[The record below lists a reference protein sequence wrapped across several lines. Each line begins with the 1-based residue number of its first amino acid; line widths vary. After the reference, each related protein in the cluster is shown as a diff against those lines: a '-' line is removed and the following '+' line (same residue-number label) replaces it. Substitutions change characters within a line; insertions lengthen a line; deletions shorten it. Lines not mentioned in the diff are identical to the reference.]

1 MARPK
6 QGLFIAGTNTEVG
19 KTFVGSLIAESLAKQ
34 GVRVGVYKPVASGCR
49 VLGGEVVSDDAVEL
63 WEAAGR
69 PLDLDAVCP
78 QRFLKAVAPHL
89 AAQDESRKADFDL
102 MLAGLERW
110 AEFDFVIVEGVGGL
124 MSPMAEDW
132 YTADLAVEC
141 GFPVI
146 LVAANRLG
154 VINETLQSLI
164 TAMTFRDGL
173 KVCGVVLNDVS
184 SSALEDPSYDSNWQE
199 LQARCIP
206 PCLCRVTHSC
216 RKLESRQI
224 SESNEL
230 SCVDWMKLAAEAT
243 GTP

>member
-6 QGLFIAGTNTEVG
+6 RGLFIAGTNTEVG
-19 KTFVGSLIAESLAKQ
+19 KTFVGSRIAESLTKQ

-49 VLGGEVVSDDAVEL
+49 LADGEVVSDDAVEL
-63 WEAAGR
+63 WEAASR

-78 QRFLKAVAPHL
+78 QRFLKAVAPHV
-89 AAQDESRKADFDL
+89 AAQDEGRESDFDQ

-110 AEFDFVIVEGVGGL
+110 SDFEFVIVEGVGGL
-124 MSPMAEDW
+124 MSPIAQDW

-141 GFPVI
+141 KLPVL

-154 VINETLQSLI
+154 VINDTLQSLI

-173 KVCGVVLNDVS
+173 DVCGVVLNDVS
-184 SSALEDPSYDSNWQE
+184 KSAPEDPSYDSNWRE
-199 LQARCIP
+199 LQSRCVP

-216 RKLESRQI
+216 RKQESREI
-224 SESNEL
+224 NESDEL
-230 SCVDWMKLAAEAT
+230 SSVDWMKLAA
-243 GTP
+243 GTIDAS